1 VRQGGASTFFDS
13 NAASGSERHDR
24 DLVERAKAGDPQS
37 LGLLFDNFYPRVF
50 AYLRHRV
57 ARIEDAEDLAQECL
71 LRVFRG
77 LDRYEQREV
86 AFGAWVFRIAQNLLT
101 DHYRRHGASP
111 VAGGAASIDDAEI
124 ELADERPGGDPAD
137 AVQLQF
143 EMQEVIRAMERLTE
157 LEREVVR
164 LRFLAELS
172 IAETAATLGKREN
185 NIKQLQHKAIT
196 KLRKALSTS

>member
-1 VRQGGASTFFDS
+1 MEGLTAADPPPRAPGEAVRQGGASTFFDS

-86 AFGAWVFRIAQNLLT
+86 A
-101 DHYRRHGASP
+101 
-111 VAGGAASIDDAEI
+111 
-124 ELADERPGGDPAD
+124 
-137 AVQLQF
+137 
-143 EMQEVIRAMERLTE
+143 
-157 LEREVVR
+157 
-164 LRFLAELS
+164 
-172 IAETAATLGKREN
+172 
-185 NIKQLQHKAIT
+185 
-196 KLRKALSTS
+196 